1 MLKRSLFVSAVPL
14 WIAALVIGSLLPQQA
29 KVALGISTPEG
40 QAVTLRMVWIHRLV
54 HYAAF
59 GSTALLLIAIAR
71 KGPRRQAALLAV
83 VVLAVGIEALQH
95 FIYRNGFEADDVRID
110 VFAACAAYL
119 IWHVVRLVRDG
130 ARKIP
135 LDVTTFSS

>member
-1 MLKRSLFVSAVPL
+1 MLKRAFIVNAVPL
-14 WIAALVIGSLLPQQA
+14 WIAALVVGSLLPQQA

-40 QAVTLRMVWIHRLV
+40 QAVTRRMVWTHRLV

-71 KGPRRQAALLAV
+71 KGREREAALLAV
-83 VVLAVGIEALQH
+83 IALAVGIEALQH
-95 FIYRNGFEADDVRID
+95 FIYRNDFETDDARID

-119 IWHVVRLVRDG
+119 IWHVLPQ
-130 ARKIP
+130 ARQGLAKS
-135 LDVTTFSS
+135 LGM